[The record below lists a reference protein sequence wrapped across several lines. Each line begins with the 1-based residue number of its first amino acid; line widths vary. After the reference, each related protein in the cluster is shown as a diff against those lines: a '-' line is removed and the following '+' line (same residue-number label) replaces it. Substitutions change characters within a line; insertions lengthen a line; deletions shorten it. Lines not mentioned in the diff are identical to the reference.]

1 MKAVE
6 LLQESKKEL
15 KKVSFNPYQESLWIL
30 AEVLNL
36 STSDIYLGKEDIDK
50 NQKQLFFDKIYKRKQ
65 GQPLEYILREKF
77 FFKKKFYIEEG
88 VFIPRQETETL
99 IYWVLN
105 NIQETELKA
114 VDFGAGSGSL
124 CLTLLSSFP
133 KSKFIALEISSKSI
147 ECLKKNSR
155 LFEVEERLHVLQ
167 RDVYLARKKE
177 LVQFLGTLPSL
188 IVANPPYIDPWDR
201 SISREAYFFDP
212 PLALFS
218 DRGGM
223 GHIFSWFKKA
233 MNFLSSNGI
242 YIFEFGWNQSDEVRK
257 FCNEQKALKAYE
269 IHKDLSGIPR
279 IAVCFKS

>member
-6 LLQESKKEL
+6 LLQKSKKEL
-15 KKVSFNPYQESLWIL
+15 KEVSFNPYQESLWIL

-36 STSDIYLGKEDIDK
+36 STSDIYLKKEDLSKD
-50 NQKQLFFDKIYKRKQ
+50 QKQLFFDKIHKRKQ
-65 GQPLEYILREKF
+65 GRPLEYILREKF

-105 NIQETELKA
+105 NIQETELNA
-114 VDFGAGSGSL
+114 VDFGAGSGPL

-133 KSKFIALEISSKSI
+133 KSIFVALEISSESI
-147 ECLKKNSR
+147 KCLRRNSESFKVR
-155 LFEVEERLHVLQ
+155 DRLHILQ
-167 RDVYLARKKE
+167 KDVCRVSRKE
-177 LVQFLGTLPSL
+177 LVQFLKTPPFL
-188 IVANPPYIDPWDR
+188 IVANPPYIAPGD
-201 SISREAYFFDP
+201 SSVSRETYFFDP

-233 MNFLSSNGI
+233 MSFLSSKGI
-242 YIFEFGWNQSDEVRK
+242 YIFEFGWNQLAEVK
-257 FCNEQKALKAYE
+257 QFCNGQKELKSYE
-269 IHKDLSGIPR
+269 IHKDSSGIPR
-279 IAVCFKS
+279 IAACFKR